1 MSKNERNFTNKNIT
15 HIIKIRKEVII
26 MKTFIKKSITVITVL
41 AIALTLAM
49 PMNAEAASKKS
60 PKLNKSKITLTITKK
75 KTKPAYKLKVKNYSK
90 RVKWTSTNKK
100 VATVS
105 KTGKVV
111 AKKKGTAI
119 VRVKV
124 GKRVLK
130 CKVVVKDTRKA
141 NKNKK
146 PGTTTKP
153 ISEPTPNP
161 TPEPTE
167 CQHEWVA
174 VTKTVICC
182 NGCNEIFNTN
192 DEFYAH
198 AWDYE
203 VTGDN
208 SHNSCGIC
216 EIIDHYKCAKC
227 PATKNAD

>member
-1 MSKNERNFTNKNIT
+1 M
-15 HIIKIRKEVII
+15 
-26 MKTFIKKSITVITVL
+26 
-41 AIALTLAM
+41 
-49 PMNAEAASKKS
+49 
-60 PKLNKSKITLTITKK
+60 
-75 KTKPAYKLKVKNYSK
+75 
-90 RVKWTSTNKK
+90 KWTSTNKK

-111 AKKKGTAI
+111 AKKKGTAV

-130 CKVVVKDTRKA
+130 CKVVVKDTRKPA
-141 NKNKK
+141 VTKK
-146 PGTTTKP
+146 PIP
-153 ISEPTPNP
+153 APTPNP

-182 NGCNEIFNTN
+182 NGCNEIFDTN

-198 AWDYE
+198 AWNYE
-203 VTGDN
+203 ITGDN
-208 SHNSCGIC
+208 SHNGCGIC

-227 PATKNAD
+227 PATKPAD

>member
-1 MSKNERNFTNKNIT
+1 
-15 HIIKIRKEVII
+15 

-49 PMNAEAASKKS
+49 PMNAEAASKKA

-111 AKKKGTAI
+111 AKKKGTA
-119 VRVKV
+119 VVKVKV

-130 CKVVVKDTRKA
+130 CKVVVKDTRKS
-141 NKNKK
+141 NKNNK
-146 PGTTTKP
+146 PGTTKRP
-153 ISEPTPNP
+153 ISEPEPNP

-174 VTKTVICC
+174 VYKTATEISCH
-182 NGCNEIFNTN
+182 GCNMTFTTIEKWREHNIENMAKGDGSHGSFGTNEITTT
-192 DEFYAH
+192 
-198 AWDYE
+198 E
-203 VTGDN
+203 V
-208 SHNSCGIC
+208 
-216 EIIDHYKCAKC
+216 DHYKCTKC
-227 PATKNAD
+227 GDEKPAN

>member
-1 MSKNERNFTNKNIT
+1 
-15 HIIKIRKEVII
+15 

-49 PMNAEAASKKS
+49 PMNAEAASKKA

-111 AKKKGTAI
+111 AKKKGTAV

-130 CKVVVKDTRKA
+130 CKVVVKDTRKS
-141 NKNKK
+141 NKNNK
-146 PGTTTKP
+146 PGTTKRP
-153 ISEPTPNP
+153 ISEPEPNP

-174 VTKTVICC
+174 VYKTAITC
-182 NGCNEIFNTN
+182 NCGMTFETNEEA
-192 DEFYAH
+192 DAH
-198 AWDYE
+198 TFEMALK
-203 VTGDN
+203 GDN
-208 SHNSCGIC
+208 SHSSCGVC
-216 EIIDHYKCAKC
+216 ETTEIDHYKCTKC
-227 PATKNAD
+227 GDEKPAN